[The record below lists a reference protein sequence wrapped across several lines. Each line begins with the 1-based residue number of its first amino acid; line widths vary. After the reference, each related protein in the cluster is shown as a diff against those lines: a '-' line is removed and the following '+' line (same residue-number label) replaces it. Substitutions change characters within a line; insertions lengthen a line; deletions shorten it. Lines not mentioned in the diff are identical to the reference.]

1 MDDIEASCVVK
12 TGFYFESKFFVSFQV
27 TKMSFDLNQIR
38 STVRLDGL
46 VYLGL

>member
-1 MDDIEASCVVK
+1 MLRVLSKRDFILNL
-12 TGFYFESKFFVSFQV
+12 KFFLSFQV